1 MIFYILTLN
10 KENAHI
16 IQQMVSFFGVD
27 SKCHYKILPH
37 AVSKEFSGETVETRW
52 LTRNEKISDCQAYC
66 DTLPNCY
73 SFNYQRDP
81 KKCYFKD
88 RKLTGNEPLMCRE
101 DYFTVYKK
109 CSQGI

>member
-1 MIFYILTLN
+1 M
-10 KENAHI
+10 
-16 IQQMVSFFGVD
+16 
-27 SKCHYKILPH
+27 SKHSEELIELPPLLDEKGNEVGKI
-37 AVSKEFSGETVETRW
+37 SGETVETRW